1 MKKYRSLY
9 EKAQEYEE
17 LSKKLYQKVHG
28 ETDRMDWMTKRF
40 RNKLEKNRDDGMN
53 FLKKAISTLNDYKDK

>member
-1 MKKYRSLY
+1 MN
-9 EKAQEYEE
+9 
-17 LSKKLYQKVHG
+17 YQKMHG